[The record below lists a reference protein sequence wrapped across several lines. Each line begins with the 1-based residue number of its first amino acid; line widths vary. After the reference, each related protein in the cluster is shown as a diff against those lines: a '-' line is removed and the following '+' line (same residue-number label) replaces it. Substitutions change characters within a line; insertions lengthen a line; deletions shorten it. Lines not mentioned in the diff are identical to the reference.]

1 MQANSSASKAK
12 GALPGPFEPVGGP
25 SGSNVSRVMV
35 AVVALLLVAAAA
47 PSALASQGET
57 YGSVGGGYQLR
68 NTADGLFH
76 GVNLKGG
83 VGWFPSDFTIG
94 EVTGSYTLGYQGGLQ
109 HLLGVQGHFRI
120 LIDAFEWVPSIGP
133 LVGVSGAYTADLG
146 FEAFMD
152 LGMEACLAWRGTRD
166 HAWRACGQVSLV
178 PAHTYFQSL
187 FSVEF
192 NYDWFLGL

>member
-1 MQANSSASKAK
+1 MQLSSSASKLK
-12 GALPGPFEPVGGP
+12 
-25 SGSNVSRVMV
+25 V
-35 AVVALLLVAAAA
+35 AVVVLLLLTGAA
-47 PSALASQGET
+47 PCVLASQGET

-76 GVNLKGG
+76 GVTLMGG

-94 EVTGSYTLGYQGGLQ
+94 ELTSSYTVGYQGGLQ
-109 HLLGVQGHFRI
+109 HVLGVQGHFLI
-120 LIDAFEWVPSIGP
+120 LIDAFEWVPSVGP
-133 LVGVSGAYTADLG
+133 LVGLSGAYTADSG

-152 LGMEACLAWRGTRD
+152 LGMEVCLAWRGSRD

-192 NYDWFLGL
+192 NYDWFLEL